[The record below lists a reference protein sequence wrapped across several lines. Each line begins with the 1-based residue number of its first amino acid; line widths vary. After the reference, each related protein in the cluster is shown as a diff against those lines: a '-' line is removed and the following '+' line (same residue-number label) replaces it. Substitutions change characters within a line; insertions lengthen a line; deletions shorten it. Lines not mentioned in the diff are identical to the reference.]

1 MLVAI
6 GTVEVVLT
14 VVEDDEEPAGVMG
27 AGVAAGC
34 VGGVEPPLSAGAAA
48 GGWSPTTV
56 VRASMIGLLGS
67 IIVKWI

>member
-1 MLVAI
+1 M
-6 GTVEVVLT
+6 VV
-14 VVEDDEEPAGVMG
+14 DDEEPAGVMG

-34 VGGVEPPLSAGAAA
+34 AGGGVEPPLPEGAAEA

-56 VRASMIGLLGS
+56 VRVSMIGLLGS